1 MTEQNK
7 TKVPAELI
15 PAGDY
20 PVVSTNAVMD
30 KQKGKTQ
37 EEVNEQVDADVEAL
51 QQADTNLQEQIAAE
65 VSRANAKEN
74 SLDNRL
80 STVEELAEIS
90 VEGGTIGIAS
100 SEDFTNRTPAGDAKI
115 PTVGAI
121 MGSVDEEPTP
131 NSDNLVKSGGV
142 EKELPV
148 FHLTGDNNNPVSSS
162 FFEVKAGNTYRV
174 WVKNPDISMEG
185 VTRTTAAYKRF
196 ACSAYD
202 SQGVRIGEST
212 DYLIDVGCDKK
223 DSPLDD
229 YYDFTTPANTASV
242 RFVMRAGAGEV
253 LTVWVEDVTSLH
265 PIQTISSVYIDKD
278 HLVNQSGSEYT
289 YRQHLDWDCAWIA
302 INPAATTVKI
312 VGLDF
317 EPTRFFFDSD
327 IISTEHLIG
336 KNNSGKIPKGA
347 VYCLINIYKPNHPE
361 AFDGVLFIQ
370 ESNVGERLDEVKEN
384 AYSDIYSLVG
394 DVSKLDVLQPIETI
408 DGKFVSS
415 YGVLANGSSYDVYVF
430 PVEEGNFYAFSDNI
444 GAGYTSIRFI
454 SWWDSER
461 NNISVE
467 PYSGIDGDRIYY
479 SDRMVKAPHGA
490 AYAYLS
496 GLKAH
501 TYPYRTFKK
510 AFGIKSDD
518 LNNKITEIDK
528 DTREI
533 DILDVESTESGWY
546 HTDGEIHGPGSESYQ
561 IRKYSIEEDTDYI
574 FSGATYKSNSGIY
587 LLFWMDENEQF
598 ISYDYKTPG
607 DADMVY
613 KDELV
618 HSPHGATQL
627 WINTRTELS
636 SYFSLGTIGDRLD
649 FRNMEPIDGDM
660 SVVLKEDNTFSIRFH
675 IDDEKDGVLTVGF
688 YTPYGFKN
696 NNSIMHRR
704 FYVGGRN
711 QPLSEIFALYDTG
724 EFHNCYDT
732 LMPLSTWNLGPIFA
746 NHGYCTPYVVVP
758 NHGLTNNDIGSEWVG
773 KKNVGTEDEVSWLF
787 TLGHIKGDYLY
798 LLPVIDASGGAGH
811 ENKSWKSYTAG
822 YPTQIT
828 RNIAGGETLQ
838 VTSSGRFDYQVA
850 ETKNIKILIDGAEK
864 PAGTYR
870 CKEVALTCEQVGYN
884 PIEIQ
889 TWWQGNKSTPDY
901 TNVGT
906 MAVFRRQILFTG
918 CDGFLSLSAHST
930 LDIQYPVPASIQ
942 AIGVMLPL
950 YPQDVENVYNSNIFI
965 PKVKKARFKTEFI
978 NNKKS
983 GGASDPEYIPTYD
996 FIRDTNDCVDIDNMP
1011 DRAYCYLTNKSDGS
1025 VFYGC
1030 AGGVSILRG
1039 ATKPAIRNTN
1049 ILIGRPCSM
1058 WSPGSSNKVYFRI
1071 FNKNE
1076 EQDASILGTSAFFD
1090 WEVYMC
1096 WYKPENDVQSFFYK
1110 EGNEYILYI
1119 HTKSVHNKEA
1129 VKVPSLMNGLSVK
1142 SVVEQSSNNISYL
1155 NDIIV
1160 DGKLYIN
1167 SGSDYEYIV
1176 LKIG

>member
-1 MTEQNK
+1 M
-7 TKVPAELI
+7 A
-15 PAGDY
+15 Y
-20 PVVSTNAVMD
+20 
-30 KQKGKTQ
+30 
-37 EEVNEQVDADVEAL
+37 
-51 QQADTNLQEQIAAE
+51 
-65 VSRANAKEN
+65 
-74 SLDNRL
+74 
-80 STVEELAEIS
+80 
-90 VEGGTIGIAS
+90 
-100 SEDFTNRTPAGDAKI
+100 TNRKFRWDFDMLKRFY
-115 PTVGAI
+115 
-121 MGSVDEEPTP
+121 
-131 NSDNLVKSGGV
+131 DNYV
-142 EKELPV
+142 EKLLSV
-148 FHLTGDNNNPVSSS
+148 FHLTGENNNLVSSS

-202 SQGVRIGEST
+202 SQGVKIGEST

-223 DSPLDD
+223 DSPLAD
-229 YYDFTTPANTASV
+229 YYDFTTPENTASV

-265 PIQTISSVYIDKD
+265 PIQTISSVYIDKN
-278 HLVNQSGSEYT
+278 HLVNKNGDVYT
-289 YRQHLDWDCAWIA
+289 YKQSPNWDCAWIA
-302 INPAATTVKI
+302 INPSATTIKI

-317 EPTRFFFDSD
+317 KPTMYFFDSD
-327 IISTEHLIG
+327 VITSEHLIVG
-336 KNNSGKIPKGA
+336 NYSGAIPKGA
-347 VYCLINIYKPNHPE
+347 VYCLIHINKSNNPE

-370 ESNVGERLDEVKEN
+370 ESNVGERLDELKED
-384 AYSDIYSLVG
+384 AYNDIGNLVS
-394 DVSKLDVLQPIETI
+394 DVSRLDVQQPIETI

-415 YGVLANGSSYDVYVF
+415 YGVLVDGSSFDVYVF

-444 GAGYTSIRFI
+444 GAGYKSIRFI

-467 PYSGIDGDRIYY
+467 PYSGIDDDRIYY
-479 SDRMVKAPHGA
+479 TDRMVKAPSGA

-496 GLKAH
+496 GHKTH

-546 HTDGEIHGPGSESYQ
+546 HTDGEIHFPGSESYQ

-607 DADMVY
+607 DADMIY

-688 YTPYGFKN
+688 NTPYGFKN

-711 QPLSEIFALYDTG
+711 QPLSEIFAQYDTG
-724 EFHNCYDT
+724 EFHDCHDT

-758 NHGLTNNDIGSEWVG
+758 NHGLTNNDIGSEWIG

-811 ENKSWKSYTAG
+811 ENKSWKSYAAG

-828 RNIAGGETLQ
+828 RNITGGETLQ

-850 ETKNIKILIDGAEK
+850 ETKNIKILINGAEK

-906 MAVFRRQILFTG
+906 MAFFRRQILFTG

-930 LDIQYPVPASIQ
+930 LDIKYPVPASVY
-942 AIGVMLPL
+942 AVGLMLPL
-950 YPQDVENVYNSNIFI
+950 YPQSDVENIYNSNIFI
-965 PKVKKARFKTEFI
+965 PKVKTTSFKTEFI

-983 GGASDPEYIPTYD
+983 GGASDPEYKPNYY
-996 FIRDTNDCVDIDNMP
+996 FVRDGSVCVDPDNMP

-1030 AGGVSILRG
+1030 AGGVSMLRG
-1039 ATKPAIRNTN
+1039 ATKPAIRNIN
-1049 ILIGRPCSM
+1049 IPIGRQCCN
-1058 WSPGSSNKVYFRI
+1058 WSPGSSNKVYFRM
-1071 FNKNE
+1071 FNQGD
-1076 EQDASILGTSAFFD
+1076 EQDANLLDTSAFFD

-1110 EGNEYILYI
+1110 EGNDYILYI

-1142 SVVEQSSNNISYL
+1142 EVVEQSSNNISYL